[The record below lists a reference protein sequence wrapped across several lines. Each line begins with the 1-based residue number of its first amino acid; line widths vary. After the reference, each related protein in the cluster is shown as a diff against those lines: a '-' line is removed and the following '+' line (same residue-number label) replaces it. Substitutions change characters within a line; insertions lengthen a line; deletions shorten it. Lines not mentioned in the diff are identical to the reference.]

1 MQQGSLKGDARGF
14 VLSSQLP
21 VIVPWFLLPLPPWH
35 PCGRSAARAL
45 GPWLLVSVCQSW
57 PPHFIY
63 LRQRRALGVRA
74 ASVRG
79 WALDVVVTCRSS
91 QLLLQTFLQLLLQT
105 YQPTHTLLVVSSIS
119 RNRVGTAT
127 TTLFF
132 SSKRTHA
139 NETQMAT
146 CAPTS
151 EADVSGAVAWAAQ
164 FSVDGSMRSWIDLT
178 GPCDGM
184 LWTASLVLLRH
195 LEMTK
200 PPGWWRGRRVLECSS
215 GTGHLAVGLARLGA
229 HVVATESAESHNGA
243 LSSGYQTMTSWTKQ
257 LLAEDP
263 GGGEATNVVQHAH
276 IDGSTLT
283 AGSNGGTV
291 AVRIVSRALLLLV
304 LLSSL

>member
-1 MQQGSLKGDARGF
+1 M
-14 VLSSQLP
+14 
-21 VIVPWFLLPLPPWH
+21 
-35 PCGRSAARAL
+35 
-45 GPWLLVSVCQSW
+45 
-57 PPHFIY
+57 
-63 LRQRRALGVRA
+63 
-74 ASVRG
+74 
-79 WALDVVVTCRSS
+79 VVTCRSS

-243 LSSGYQTMTSWTKQ
+243 LSSGYQTMTSWTQQ